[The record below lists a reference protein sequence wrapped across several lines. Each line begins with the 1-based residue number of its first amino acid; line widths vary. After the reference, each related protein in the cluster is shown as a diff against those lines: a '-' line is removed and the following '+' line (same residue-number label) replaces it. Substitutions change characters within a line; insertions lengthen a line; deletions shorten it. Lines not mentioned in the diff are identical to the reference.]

1 MRIYYRSN
9 TIHLRHL
16 SYFDSNVDVK
26 LQGLKNVFFGQKSF
40 LKGPHPSG
48 IPPTHRE
55 IRTFR
60 ENKNCPQSGIFTA
73 AAGKTN

>member
-26 LQGLKNVFFGQKSF
+26 LQGLKNVF
-40 LKGPHPSG
+40 LKEDRNRFIDSKK
-48 IPPTHRE
+48 RA
-55 IRTFR
+55 
-60 ENKNCPQSGIFTA
+60 Q
-73 AAGKTN
+73 